1 MTITRRTSRLLVAAF
16 ALFFGLGI
24 EPCEDSASDSSRI
37 VSAGGSITEILYFLG
52 LSDKL
57 IGVDSTS
64 NYPPEAAEFPVVGY
78 VRQLSTEGLLSLA
91 PTLILGENDM
101 GPPTVLKQLEST
113 GVETIVVP
121 EIHNAQ
127 GIVDKIVCVATVVG
141 EADSFSTQMR
151 DELALLLNELDSFR
165 QAETSPRAG
174 FILSLTEGSLLA
186 SGGGTSAAGF
196 LDMIGAENVFAEFDG
211 WKSVSKESLIRVNP
225 DFLIFT
231 DRAINTF
238 DDENAIRE
246 HDAVSITNA
255 AKHDGIIVRDGMSM
269 LGYGPRTLSVAVD
282 VARSIHGDSTDE

>member
-37 VSAGGSITEILYFLG
+37 VAAGGSITEILYFLG

-127 GIVDKIVCVATVVG
+127 GIVDKIDCVATVVG

-151 DELALLLNELDSFR
+151 DELESLLNELASFR

-196 LDMIGAENVFAEFDG
+196 LEMIGAENVFAEFDG

-238 DDENAIRE
+238 DDESAIRK

-282 VARSIHGDSTDE
+282 IARSIHGDSADE